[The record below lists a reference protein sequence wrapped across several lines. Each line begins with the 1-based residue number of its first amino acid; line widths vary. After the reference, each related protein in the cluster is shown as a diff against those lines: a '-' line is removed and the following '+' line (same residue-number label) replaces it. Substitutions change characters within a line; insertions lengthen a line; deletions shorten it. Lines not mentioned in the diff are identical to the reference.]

1 MSRTLLCVDIGTSSM
16 KAGLLDASGHQLAFA
31 RAPFVT
37 GSAELADWSANR
49 WREAFA
55 LVCAELRPRALD
67 AIVISGHGPSVTAV
81 DASGDPLAPTSLWL
95 DPRETRKPG
104 IDSYFLPRMR
114 WLLESY
120 PEITDSG
127 LAWFLGCPEW
137 LSYHLTGEAW
147 SFTPNESFLPYIYD
161 AESASAYDIPTEFLP
176 PFLYPGHLAGVVREE
191 IAEGLGLSAG
201 TPVFAGGP
209 DYLMSIVGTD
219 AMEPGR
225 ICDRAGT
232 SEGINYCSP
241 QSVSDPGL
249 RSLPHIR
256 DGHFSVAAILASTGR
271 LFEWYRG
278 ISGQAGIDYET
289 MIERT
294 DNRRRWDRRP
304 WFFPSLQDGP
314 ISEFSAG
321 MFVGLGADDSAAD
334 MGRAVLN
341 SIGFAVKE
349 ALDRFADHGLLVE
362 ELRICGGQA
371 KNNAWSR
378 MKADICG
385 VPLLVPEVADAELV
399 GNCCAGLVGLGEART
414 LEEAAER
421 AVRFVRRVEPEPEA
435 HERFAD
441 LFSRYQ
447 QARVRFRAA
456 LADCEE
462 L

>member
-1 MSRTLLCVDIGTSSM
+1 MPRTLLCIDIGTSSM
-16 KAGLLDASGHQLAFA
+16 KAGLLDDKGHQLAFA

-37 GSAELADWSANR
+37 GAAELADWSANR
-49 WREAFA
+49 WRQAFA
-55 LVCAELRPRALD
+55 LVCAELRPTSVD
-67 AIVISGHGPSVTAV
+67 AVVISGHGPSVTAV
-81 DASGDPLAPTSLWL
+81 DASGEPLAPSSLWL
-95 DPRETRKPG
+95 DHREVRKPG
-104 IDSYFLPRMR
+104 IASYFLPRMR
-114 WLLESY
+114 WLLDTY
-120 PEITDSG
+120 PRLPESG
-127 LAWFLGCPEW
+127 LTWFLGCPEW
-137 LSYHLTGEAW
+137 LAHHLTGEAW

-161 AESASAYDIPTEFLP
+161 ASAADAYAIPTETLP
-176 PFLYPGHLAGVVREE
+176 PFLYPGHQAGMVRED
-191 IAEGLGLSAG
+191 IAQECGLPAG
-201 TPVFAGGP
+201 IPVFAGGP

-241 QSVSDPGL
+241 DPVDDPGL
-249 RSLPHIR
+249 RSLPHIL

-271 LFEWYRG
+271 LFEWYRR
-278 ISGQAGIDYET
+278 ISGQAGVDYET

-304 WFFPSLQDGP
+304 WFFPSLQEGP

-349 ALDRFADHGLLVE
+349 ALDRFAVHGLAVA

-371 KNNAWSR
+371 KNSAWTR
-378 MKADICG
+378 MKADLCG

-414 LEEAAER
+414 LGEAAER
-421 AVRFVRRVEPEPEA
+421 AVRFVRRTEPDPEA
-435 HERFAD
+435 HARFTD
-441 LFSRYQ
+441 LYGRYR
-447 QARVRFRAA
+447 QARERFRAA